1 MFWCFNVLMNFMHP
15 KHERTLVLLK
25 PDAVQRALIGEI
37 IHRFERVGLKF
48 LALKMVI
55 PTQEQ
60 AENFYPSS
68 QAWLEAVGNK
78 TIKGYAAKGVKL
90 DKTPLEQGKFVKKI
104 LVDFITSGPIVA
116 MVLQGNEAVGVVR
129 KLVGSTEPL
138 TSDVGTIRGDFT
150 IDSYTSADADKRCI
164 RNLVHASESPAE
176 AEREIKSWFTEEKI
190 LKYNLVQDKILYD
203 VNLDGI
209 KE

>member
-1 MFWCFNVLMNFMHP
+1 MTSHP
-15 KHERTLVLLK
+15 KHERTLVLIK
-25 PDAVQRALIGEI
+25 PDAVQRSLIGEVI
-37 IHRFERVGLKF
+37 QRLERVGLKF

-55 PTQEQ
+55 PTVEQ

-68 QAWLEAVGNK
+68 QEWLEAVGNK
-78 TIKGYAAKGVKL
+78 TIKGYAAKGAKL
-90 DKTPLEQGKFVKKI
+90 DRTPLEQGKFVKKI

-150 IDSYTSADADKRCI
+150 IDSYTSADNDKRCI
-164 RNLVHASESPAE
+164 RNLVHASESPQE
-176 AEREIKSWFTEEKI
+176 AEREIKSWFTEDEI

>member
-1 MFWCFNVLMNFMHP
+1 MHP
-15 KHERTLVLLK
+15 KHERTLVLIK
-25 PDAVQRALIGEI
+25 PDGVQRSLIGEI
-37 IHRFERVGLKF
+37 IQRLERVGLKF
-48 LALKMVI
+48 LALKMII
-55 PTQEQ
+55 PTKEQ
-60 AENFYPSS
+60 AKNFYPSS
-68 QAWLEAVGNK
+68 RGWFETVGNK
-78 TIKGYAAKGVKL
+78 TFKGYQAKGMKL

-138 TSDVGTIRGDFT
+138 TSDVGTIRGDLT
-150 IDSYTSADADKRCI
+150 IDSYTVADVDKRCV
-164 RNLVHASESPAE
+164 RNLVHASESREE
-176 AEREIKSWFTEEKI
+176 AEREIKIWFTEDEI

>member
-1 MFWCFNVLMNFMHP
+1 MASHP
-15 KHERTLVLLK
+15 KNERTLVLLK
-25 PDAVQRALIGEI
+25 PDAVQRSLVGEI
-37 IHRFERVGLKF
+37 IKRFERVGLKF
-48 LALKMVI
+48 LALKMII
-55 PTQEQ
+55 PDKET
-60 AENFYPSS
+60 AEKFYPSS
-68 QAWLEAVGNK
+68 TEWLEAVGNK
-78 TIKGYAAKGVKL
+78 TLKGYEAKGVKL
-90 DKTPLEQGKFVKKI
+90 DRSAIEQGKFVKKI

-129 KLVGSTEPL
+129 KLIGSTEPL

-164 RNLVHASESPAE
+164 RNLVHASESVDE
-176 AEREIKSWFTEEKI
+176 AEREIKVWFTEDEI